1 MRQDGEV
8 ELMSSRRCRQRHLT
22 VHFNVS
28 LRLIVALPPLVTLL
42 NFSFFL
48 LLALVSLFVALS
60 IYESLTGAE
69 WVEHLFDLFFSLS
82 LLPPRG
88 EPLTVKIKTF
98 RYSKPFFDARCNR
111 EQFTTATDFFLL
123 SLRPRSCVKKT
134 RDNDKVCPCGQ
145 RS

>member
-1 MRQDGEV
+1 MRQDGEE

-69 WVEHLFDLFFSLS
+69 WVEHLFDLFFSLFFASSRRTSDRENKNFSILETLFLTRAVIASSSQPQLTFSSS
-82 LLPPRG
+82 L
-88 EPLTVKIKTF
+88 
-98 RYSKPFFDARCNR
+98 SD
-111 EQFTTATDFFLL
+111 
-123 SLRPRSCVKKT
+123 
-134 RDNDKVCPCGQ
+134 RDLA
-145 RS
+145 